1 MEKPTVQPASEPA
14 PAPRAAAAPVAPSA
28 PPTIAD
34 SPAAKPNGML
44 ASLAEDPASAVET
57 YTELIV
63 RNLLDFGP
71 RVLGSLL
78 LLIAAWVFAS
88 WVRRAMVRSLLR
100 TKLDVMLVKFTC
112 NVTRWIIVVFALIT
126 SAGTLGINTTGF
138 AAALAA
144 AGFAVGFALQGN
156 LGNLA
161 SGVLLM
167 IFRPFKIG
175 DVVNVAGHI
184 AVVDGIDLFT
194 TYLDTPDNRRIIVPN
209 GQIFG
214 GVIEN
219 MTHHPRRRADV
230 NVGVAYSCDLDRTR
244 AVLEQAAK
252 SVVAGTPGALA
263 DPPPAVLLVELG
275 PSSVNWT
282 VRVWAESR
290 SFFPVRQATVA
301 AVKKSLDAA
310 GLTIPFPQMDVYLR
324 DLRPR
329 DSGLPAT

>member
-1 MEKPTVQPASEPA
+1 MQPASEPA
-14 PAPRAAAAPVAPSA
+14 PVPGAAELAPAQTALPDAPG
-28 PPTIAD
+28 
-34 SPAAKPNGML
+34 AKPNGML
-44 ASLAEDPASAVET
+44 ASLAEDPAAAVET
-57 YTELIV
+57 YTELTV
-63 RNLLDFGP
+63 RYLLDYGP

-78 LLIAAWVFAS
+78 LLIAAWIFAS

-100 TKLDVMLVKFTC
+100 TRLDVMLVKFTG
-112 NVTRWIIVVFALIT
+112 NVTRWVIVIFALIT

-144 AGFAVGFALQGN
+144 ASFAVGFALQGN

-175 DVVNVAGHI
+175 DVVNIAGHV

-194 TYLDTPDNRRIIVPN
+194 TYMDTPDNRRIIVPN

-219 MTHHPRRRADV
+219 ITHHPRRRADV

-244 AVLEQAAK
+244 QVLEEAAAG
-252 SVVAGTPGALA
+252 VVRTTAGALA
-263 DPPPAVLLVELG
+263 DPAPAVLLVDLG

-282 VRVWAESR
+282 VRVWAESKA
-290 SFFPVRQATVA
+290 FFPVRQATVA
-301 AVKKSLDAA
+301 AVKKALDAA
-310 GLTIPFPQMDVYLR
+310 GLPIPFPQMDVYLR
-324 DLRPR
+324 DLRAPR
-329 DSGLPAT
+329 QPVEAS